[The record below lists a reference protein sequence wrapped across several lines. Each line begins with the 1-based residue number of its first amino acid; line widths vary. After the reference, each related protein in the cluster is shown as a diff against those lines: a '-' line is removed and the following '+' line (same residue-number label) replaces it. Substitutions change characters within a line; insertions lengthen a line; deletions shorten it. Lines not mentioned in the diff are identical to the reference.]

1 MSDGFQSL
9 CYDHFLCIVF
19 GAPRI
24 LSMTVRSTRVRSRGR
39 VHYHGWKE
47 IENDDEPLFEGGLIQ
62 TDSSTL
68 VQTGERSD
76 KGARQ

>member
-62 TDSSTL
+62 SDSSTL
-68 VQTGERSD
+68 VRPSATTDGCAHR
-76 KGARQ
+76 

>member
-9 CYDHFLCIVF
+9 CYDHLLCIVF
-19 GAPRI
+19 GSPRI

-62 TDSSTL
+62 TDSSKL
-68 VQTGERSD
+68 VHPSEKSD
-76 KGARQ
+76 GCARR